1 MLIYVKCLTYG
12 YKGKKDQLISVKSTD
27 TISSFREK
35 IVKNFNIDDT
45 KDIYMFEDKT
55 ERLLKCDCEEYK
67 YIISDYFSNDNFQSV
82 SFSEI

>member
-1 MLIYVKCLTYG
+1 MLIYVKCLTFG
-12 YKGKKDQLISVKSTD
+12 YKGKTEHLISVKSTD

-35 IVKNFNIDDT
+35 VIKNFKIDEN

-55 ERLLKCDCEEYK
+55 ERLLNCECEEYK

-82 SFSEI
+82 SFSE

>member
-1 MLIYVKCLTYG
+1 MLIYVKCLTYE

-35 IVKNFNIDDT
+35 VMKKFNIDEN

-55 ERLLKCDCEEYK
+55 ERMLNCECEDYQ
-67 YIISDYFSNDNFQSV
+67 YIISDYFSNDNFQSL
-82 SFSEI
+82 SFSE